1 MVENFLHDLKERESF
16 YVGKKKKKLSA
27 HKLLFFISSKVH
39 THTQKTNQNKNRNSR
54 EVFTGL
60 FLY

>member
-1 MVENFLHDLKERESF
+1 MVENFLRDLKERESF
-16 YVGKKKKKLSA
+16 YLGKKKKNSR
-27 HKLLFFISSKVH
+27 HTNYDSSSPLKYTY
-39 THTQKTNQNKNRNSR
+39 THAKKQNKNRNSR